1 MIILRVKVEVKKM
14 IKLRKLEE
22 KDIPYMIEW
31 MSDEE
36 LTKYLKN
43 NFSKLANA
51 EIQKEFIRNSISD
64 RDINFAIVDNS
75 NDEYLGTI
83 SLKNIEKDFKSAD
96 YAICI
101 RKGVQGKGVAFQAT
115 LKILKYAFFDLKL
128 ENVYLYVLKENVRA
142 NKFYEKFGF
151 KFDRVENKSLE
162 IKGVMSDINWYS
174 IDKNNFVQIWKNNE
188 KEMINVKKVKYAPI
202 TDNRGDLIALENPK
216 NLKFPLN
223 RVYYMY
229 NVGSDIVRGRHSHY
243 NLDQLLIATSGSV
256 VVLAK
261 TPFEEQE
268 YILDNPSE
276 GLYIGNMIW
285 REMYNFSNDAV
296 LMVLASEKY
305 NEDDYIRDYED
316 YEKEA
321 KRYFKKILKK

>member
-1 MIILRVKVEVKKM
+1 M

-83 SLKNIEKDFKSAD
+83 SLKNIEKDFKSAE

-229 NVGSDIVRGRHSHY
+229 NVGSDIVRGSHSHY

>member
-83 SLKNIEKDFKSAD
+83 SLKNIEKDFKSAE

-229 NVGSDIVRGRHSHY
+229 NVGSDIVRGSHSHY

>member
-83 SLKNIEKDFKSAD
+83 SLKNIEKDFKSAE

-229 NVGSDIVRGRHSHY
+229 NVGSDIVRGSHSHY

-261 TPFEEQE
+261 TPFEEKE